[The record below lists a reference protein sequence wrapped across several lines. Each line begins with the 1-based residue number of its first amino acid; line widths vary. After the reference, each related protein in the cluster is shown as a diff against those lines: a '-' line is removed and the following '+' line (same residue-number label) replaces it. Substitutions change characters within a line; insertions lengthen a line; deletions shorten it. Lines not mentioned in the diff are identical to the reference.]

1 VSEHRDPEPSVGAD
15 PADPADP
22 ASLGA
27 LPVPTDDAAPEPVP
41 PAPENE
47 RGLNRFGW
55 FRGLPR
61 EVGVLS
67 AVAFCVALGF
77 GIVGPA
83 IPIFADEFGVTAFWA
98 SAVVS
103 VFAFM
108 RLLGALPAGWLV
120 DRVGERITLATGL
133 SIVAVSSAV
142 AGLST
147 SYAQLLVLRGIGGLG
162 SAMFTVS
169 ALALL
174 LRVAAPHQR
183 GRAAAAF
190 QGGFLLGGVMGPA
203 VGGIVLGISI
213 RAPFFVY
220 AVTLGA
226 AVVVVITTLAKV
238 QLSDKDGT
246 AKVADDPVPGWQ
258 LLKQALRNRAYVTA
272 LAVNL
277 GNGFTAFGLRSAIVP
292 LFVVNGLGLDKA
304 WAGYGAFASAA
315 AQAPLLG
322 PAGRTTD
329 TRGRRIALMLGIAL
343 SATGFVVLAF
353 TGATWAYLV
362 AMAILGGGSAFLG
375 AAPAAVVGDVTGG
388 RREGPVVATFQMMS
402 DVGAVAGPLVAGLI
416 VDRTGSFEAAFLIG
430 AGVLMVTFLLSATMP
445 ETLRGKEPAASP
457 AG

>member
-1 VSEHRDPEPSVGAD
+1 MSGTDDSGDDAAEQAD
-15 PADPADP
+15 ADAP
-22 ASLGA
+22 G
-27 LPVPTDDAAPEPVP
+27 PVPTVTP
-41 PAPENE
+41 NE
-47 RGLNRFGW
+47 RGLARFGW
-55 FRGLPR
+55 FKGLPR
-61 EVGVLS
+61 EVAVLS
-67 AVAFCVALGF
+67 SVAFCVALGF

-83 IPIFADEFGVTAFWA
+83 IPIFANEFGVTAFWA

-133 SIVAVSSAV
+133 TIVAVSSAL

-147 SYAQLLVLRGIGGLG
+147 TYTQLLVLRGIGGLG

-203 VGGIVLGISI
+203 VGGLVLGISI

-220 AVTLGA
+220 AITLGA
-226 AVVVVITTLAKV
+226 AVVVVITTLAKAH
-238 QLSDKDGT
+238 LSDKDDSAT
-246 AKVADDPVPGWQ
+246 IADEPVPGWQ
-258 LLKQALRNRAYVTA
+258 LLKKALRNRSYVTA

-277 GNGFTAFGLRSAIVP
+277 GNGFTAFGLRAAIVP
-292 LFVVNGLGLDKA
+292 LFVVNGLGLGKA

-322 PAGRTTD
+322 PAGRMTD
-329 TRGRRIALMLGIAL
+329 TKGRRIALMVGIAL
-343 SATGFVVLAF
+343 SASGFIVLAF
-353 TGATWAYLV
+353 SGATWAYLA
-362 AMAILGGGSAFLG
+362 AMAILGAGSAFLG
-375 AAPAAVVGDVTGG
+375 AAPAAVVGDVTEG

-416 VDRTGSFEAAFLIG
+416 VDRTGSYESAFLVG
-430 AGVLMVTFLLSATMP
+430 AGVLLVTFLLSATMP
-445 ETLRGKEPAASP
+445 ETLKRAGDRAEQNAAS
-457 AG
+457 